1 MGYLVSRGYSV
12 AVLYTVLLLL
22 YPQVCGGEGDHL
34 HHHAPLS
41 VLHDLVVG
49 EVLPCCGQKYQR
61 RRLVDNRACT
71 ARPDI
76 IVRPAATEDVAIT
89 VNFARRNGYKVNNL
103 YMAPASP
110 LYHNSYFR

>member
-12 AVLYTVLLLL
+12 AVVYTVVIL
-22 YPQVCGGEGDHL
+22 CGGGCDHI
-34 HHHAPLS
+34 HHKAPLS

-49 EVLPCCGQKYQR
+49 EVLPCCGQKYES
-61 RRLVDNRACT
+61 RRLVDNQACL

-103 YMAPASP
+103 SMTHHLS
-110 LYHNSYFR
+110 